1 MQSTE
6 MIRRQWP
13 GFGECRITI
22 SRVDDARRGT
32 LADWAFAGVP
42 RLLSRTGFGSLS
54 FTIDPAWIAQEKPVA
69 TPMVR
74 QFLRVHRRELA
85 AEWKSRQTTV
95 APVETP
101 IESPEPPRAARR
113 LNRVQPERA
122 YPTGD
127 KALPSWFDTIKTG
140 VHS

>member
-1 MQSTE
+1 MQTTE
-6 MIRRQWP
+6 IIRRQWP

-22 SRVDDARRGT
+22 SRVEDANRGS

-54 FTIDPAWIAQEKPVA
+54 FTIDPAWIAQEKPTA
-69 TPMVR
+69 TPVVR
-74 QFLRVHRRELA
+74 QFLRVHGRELA

-95 APVETP
+95 APAESAP

-113 LNRVQPERA
+113 SSRLQSAERP

-127 KALPSWFDTIKTG
+127 KALPSWFDTII
-140 VHS
+140 HS

>member
-6 MIRRQWP
+6 TIRRQWP

-22 SRVDDARRGT
+22 SRVEDAQRGS

-54 FTIDPAWIAQEKPVA
+54 FTIDPAWIAQEKPAA
-69 TPMVR
+69 TPVVR

-85 AEWKSRQTTV
+85 AEWKSRQK
-95 APVETP
+95 PVP
-101 IESPEPPRAARR
+101 VQMAAIENPEPPRAARR
-113 LNRVQPERA
+113 LNRAQPERA
-122 YPTGD
+122 YPAGD
-127 KALPSWFDTIKTG
+127 KSLPSWFDTI